1 MAGEVLM
8 SISKDERERAIFR
21 NRRIALAN
29 YESDMVTA
37 ERIGRAAGLVEGEAK
52 GRATG
57 LVEGEAK
64 GHANVARN
72 LMKMNMPIE
81 QIAIVTGLTT
91 AEIKA
96 LRDTD

>member
-1 MAGEVLM
+1 VAGEVLM

-52 GRATG
+52 G
-57 LVEGEAK
+57 
-64 GHANVARN
+64 HANVARN
-72 LMKMNMPIE
+72 LLKMNMPIE